1 MPSEPS
7 EARALRKS
15 GSWLPEDSQN
25 KRTLIF
31 QFTSS
36 FYEQS
41 VNLTVMSGKAFFVNR
56 YRELG
61 WQYKNVDLKQA
72 IRINHVNVKKPA
84 ELIQRLRDRGLA
96 LSKIAFLEL
105 GYWVNK
111 AEFSVGSTS
120 EYLLGLYSVQE
131 AAAQIPV
138 TLLTELREK
147 KVLDACAAPGG
158 KTTQLADLMFNT
170 GVITALDV
178 DERRLIALC
187 NQLERCRVKNT
198 IVYGLD
204 ARKVAELD
212 ASYDMILLD
221 MPCSGNFA
229 NDTEWF
235 RRRTIKDVERNAA
248 LQREIL
254 AAAVKALRNNGE
266 IVYSTCSLEPEENEL
281 NIDWA
286 IRKLQLR
293 VEKIDC
299 LGEEGLTDVFG
310 KHLDSSVR
318 TCRRIWPGETQGFF
332 VCKLRKEG
340 PA

>member
-1 MPSEPS
+1 
-7 EARALRKS
+7 
-15 GSWLPEDSQN
+15 
-25 KRTLIF
+25 
-31 QFTSS
+31 
-36 FYEQS
+36 
-41 VNLTVMSGKAFFVNR
+41 
-56 YRELG
+56 
-61 WQYKNVDLKQA
+61 
-72 IRINHVNVKKPA
+72 
-84 ELIQRLRDRGLA
+84 
-96 LSKIAFLEL
+96 
-105 GYWVNK
+105 
-111 AEFSVGSTS
+111 
-120 EYLLGLYSVQE
+120 
-131 AAAQIPV
+131 
-138 TLLTELREK
+138 
-147 KVLDACAAPGG
+147 
-158 KTTQLADLMFNT
+158 
-170 GVITALDV
+170 
-178 DERRLIALC
+178 
-187 NQLERCRVKNT
+187 
-198 IVYGLD
+198 
-204 ARKVAELD
+204 
-212 ASYDMILLD
+212 MILLD
-221 MPCSGNFA
+221 IPCSGNFA

-254 AAAVKALRNNGE
+254 AAAVKVLRNNGE